1 MGGQVNLGKIS
12 KRTVCFQQ
20 NLALDNAIA
29 PIFKAF
35 VKNLGA
41 LHRCA
46 VGDGFTL
53 KLAGPDAAHG
63 LPHFKDKTVAIIFF
77 GIASRGAPC
86 YYKACR
92 SVSSVPEESG

>member
-29 PIFKAF
+29 PVFKAF

-63 LPHFKDKTVAIIFF
+63 LPHFKDKTVAIIFLESLHGEPLAIIKRHRLNF
-77 GIASRGAPC
+77 NFVFSR
-86 YYKACR
+86 
-92 SVSSVPEESG
+92 

>member
-1 MGGQVNLGKIS
+1 MERQVNLGKIA
-12 KRTVCFQQ
+12 KTTANFQA
-20 NLALDNAIA
+20 NSSTDTAIT

-53 KLAGPDAAHG
+53 KLARPDAAHG
-63 LPHFKDKTVAIIFF
+63 LPHFKDKTIAIIFL
-77 GIASRGAPC
+77 
-86 YYKACR
+86 
-92 SVSSVPEESG
+92 ESLHGEPLAIIKRTGV

>member
-29 PIFKAF
+29 PVFKAF

-63 LPHFKDKTVAIIFF
+63 LPHFKDKTVAIIFLESLH
-77 GIASRGAPC
+77 GEPLASIKRAG
-86 YYKACR
+86 
-92 SVSSVPEESG
+92 V